1 MLSSSCCWWRFS
13 FYLLCWLLTLVWY
26 VKGFFYLNLCALQHY
41 FFFYLKTYSISII
54 IGGWAIYIY
63 IYLCTHSVSVYVNHE
78 VSKNQCCST
87 VFAQTFASNVSRQP
101 KPCNKAGVSHLLGDF
116 AKFNVANMRIDP
128 HVPVIYRVV
137 HANGFTTSSC
147 FQISCGRNFPTKLAG
162 SLGRMRFVALVP
174 ARGGSDYQRMRGDT
188 HTSWKRV
195 TLAVPFPELRWSC
208 AAQSNCGRLCF
219 NSLEEHQGGLQC
231 CCLSIQFYAA
241 QTDITMQDVIHVRC
255 RSSVGTKS
263 IAFILWSMNHNT
275 WQYIYVDYVARI
287 AGSVFKTH
295 RFGYCNSIIMRTIE
309 CKVWTQLKH
318 FVSWTHHGD
327 PVWTHIFHVL
337 GWRPRIRQN
346 TMAWKCHCCSF
357 NSWLLVSRLQR
368 KCWWTMLS
376 PYFVW
381 VTCYLRPFQGKLASW
396 TDPLWWKS
404 TRRTEIN

>member
-1 MLSSSCCWWRFS
+1 MFS
-13 FYLLCWLLTLVWY
+13 RRI
-26 VKGFFYLNLCALQHY
+26 CALVLMLLMT
-41 FFFYLKTYSISII
+41 FFFLSALLAFDPGMICQGFLLLESLCTSALFFLLSENIFDFYYNRRL
-54 IGGWAIYIY
+54 GDIYIY

-275 WQYIYVDYVARI
+275 
-287 AGSVFKTH
+287 
-295 RFGYCNSIIMRTIE
+295 
-309 CKVWTQLKH
+309 
-318 FVSWTHHGD
+318 
-327 PVWTHIFHVL
+327 
-337 GWRPRIRQN
+337 
-346 TMAWKCHCCSF
+346 
-357 NSWLLVSRLQR
+357 
-368 KCWWTMLS
+368 
-376 PYFVW
+376 
-381 VTCYLRPFQGKLASW
+381 
-396 TDPLWWKS
+396 
-404 TRRTEIN
+404 